1 LQKLLNII
9 TLFIILLAG
18 CSVEGAGLDTDL
30 TNEDSV
36 DVAVENAETQ
46 DERVAE
52 EVKPPG
58 DEASHADS
66 KKDQESDTDKKLVN
80 VQLVKPIDGDTIK
93 VNIDGKEEN
102 VRFLLVD
109 TPETNHPRLGEQ
121 PFGQD
126 AKSFTSTMVQS
137 GQVQLEFDISHRD
150 KYQRLLAYVYVD
162 GVSVQEELL
171 KNGLA
176 RVAYI
181 YDPNTKYVDQY
192 DELQKKAQKQAVG
205 IWSVENYATD
215 RGFDESVFTSSE
227 EKKEPSSESS
237 SCDIKG
243 NIAKDGEKIYH
254 MPDQQ
259 FYKVTKP
266 EEMFCS
272 EQEAVDAG
280 FRKSMR

>member
-1 LQKLLNII
+1 MQKLLYII

-18 CSVEGAGLDTDL
+18 CSVEGAGLETDL
-30 TNEDSV
+30 TTKDSV
-36 DVAVENAETQ
+36 DVKTETQ
-46 DERVAE
+46 ED
-52 EVKPPG
+52 
-58 DEASHADS
+58 ASSADS
-66 KKDQESDTDKKLVN
+66 KETLEIDTDNKLVS
-80 VQLVKPIDGDTIK
+80 VSLVKPIDGDTIK
-93 VNIDGKEEN
+93 VSIDGKEEN

-121 PFGQD
+121 PFGQE
-126 AKSFTSTMVQS
+126 AKAFTSEMVQS

-181 YDPNTKYVDQY
+181 YEPNTKYVDQY
-192 DELQKKAQKQAVG
+192 DEIQKKAQKQAVG

-215 RGFDESVFTSSE
+215 RGFDESVIHSPKE
-227 EKKEPSSESS
+227 EKKTSNNTS

-243 NIAKDGEKIYH
+243 NITRHGEKIYH

-259 FYKVTKP
+259 FYDVTKP
-266 EEMFCS
+266 EEIFCS

>member
-1 LQKLLNII
+1 MQKLRNII
-9 TLFIILLAG
+9 ALFIILLAG
-18 CSVEGAGLDTDL
+18 CSMEGAGLDTDF
-30 TNEDSV
+30 TNQTEK
-36 DVAVENAETQ
+36 AETQ
-46 DERVAE
+46 E
-52 EVKPPG
+52 EPVVENETSP
-58 DEASHADS
+58 ADS
-66 KKDQESDTDKKLVN
+66 KNAQETSTDKKLVN

-121 PFGQD
+121 PYGQE
-126 AKSFTSTMVQS
+126 AKDFTSKMVES

-181 YDPNTKYVDQY
+181 YEPNTKYVDQY
-192 DELQKKAQKQAVG
+192 NEIQKEAQQQAIG

-215 RGFDESVFTSSE
+215 RGFDASVINSPKE
-227 EKKEPSSESS
+227 EKEPSSNSS

-259 FYKVTKP
+259 FYEVTKP
-266 EEMFCS
+266 EEMFCT